1 MATIYQRIKVKT
13 IFGTAKDNDYTDANS
28 NCVIGLSYTQTGSS
42 QYSLN
47 SYLYDISD
55 DGATYKELQGG
66 WTSNFQQYGGYPW
79 QTSCAEVPGKL
90 FNDSN
95 AFKINGKIM
104 FLHLDLEDEYNKQIQ
119 AHPGQDE
126 IKLLSDNDILDL
138 TGKIDFTTTK
148 GIYVYLPDEN
158 GESNGITLKVPTNCL
173 YVYSPVLTQQDSA
186 HVQATMLKNRQI
198 KFLKAGNA
206 Q

>member
-1 MATIYQRIKVKT
+1 MATIYQRIKIKT

-28 NCVIGLSYTQTGSS
+28 DCVIGLSYTQTDSS
-42 QYSLN
+42 QYEVN

-55 DGATYKELQGG
+55 NGATYKELQGG

-79 QTSCAEVPGKL
+79 SSICADVPGGL
-90 FNDSN
+90 FNENN
-95 AFKINGKIM
+95 ACKINGKTM
-104 FLHLDLEDEYNKQIQ
+104 FLHLDLEDEYNKQVQ

-126 IKLLSDNDILDL
+126 IKLLSDSDTLDL
-138 TGKIDFTTTK
+138 TGKIDLTTTK
-148 GIYVYLPDEN
+148 GAYVYLPD
-158 GESNGITLKVPTNCL
+158 GTGDTSGVTLKIPMNCL